1 MVLSLPKLSQ
11 RRCIYLLE
19 YLCASRSTL
28 FGGYHYIDPGL
39 LSVLFPMRF
48 EEYIVGILFMP
59 IPVLLRHLHL
69 PESLPLRG
77 VHCRGLFPA

>member
-1 MVLSLPKLSQ
+1 
-11 RRCIYLLE
+11 
-19 YLCASRSTL
+19 
-28 FGGYHYIDPGL
+28 
-39 LSVLFPMRF
+39 MRF

-59 IPVLLRHLHL
+59 IPALLRHLHL